1 MTLGA
6 EEVAGKDRLFI
17 LQSYSVCR
25 WIDYSEAASGTV
37 SYTHLARGE
46 AREDSD
52 IDTVLV
58 LDRLEASDLAAL
70 REALAPL
77 PERGKLCGFVSGRAE
92 LLAWE
97 PGELFQFYHDTRPV
111 LGSLDFLLPLLN
123 REAALSS
130 VRTGAGAVYHGCAHY
145 LLHGGAPEELE
156 ALQKAAFF
164 TLRALCWL
172 DTGIFPASRAALPEA
187 GRALLAAGPEEL
199 FAWAGETLKNVF

>member
-1 MTLGA
+1 MLNIESWLPLWSRAVLERFGGRVLFLG
-6 EEVAGKDRLFI
+6 
-17 LQSYSVCR
+17 LQGSR
-25 WIDYSEAASGTV
+25 
-37 SYTHLARGE
+37 ARGE

-145 LLHGGAPEELE
+145 LLHGGAPEEL
-156 ALQKAAFF
+156 QKAAFF

>member
-1 MTLGA
+1 MLNIESWLPLWSRAVLERFGGRVLFLG
-6 EEVAGKDRLFI
+6 
-17 LQSYSVCR
+17 LQGSR
-25 WIDYSEAASGTV
+25 
-37 SYTHLARGE
+37 ARGE

-58 LDRLEASDLAAL
+58 LDRLEASAL
-70 REALAPL
+70 SPL

-130 VRTGAGAVYHGCAHY
+130 VRTGAGAVCHGCAHY

>member
-1 MTLGA
+1 MLNIESWLPLWSRAVLERFGGRVLFLG
-6 EEVAGKDRLFI
+6 
-17 LQSYSVCR
+17 LQGSR
-25 WIDYSEAASGTV
+25 
-37 SYTHLARGE
+37 ARGE

-70 REALAPL
+70 REALSPL

-164 TLRALCWL
+164 TMRGLCWF

>member
-1 MTLGA
+1 MLNIESWLPLWSRAVLERFGGRVLFLG
-6 EEVAGKDRLFI
+6 
-17 LQSYSVCR
+17 LQGSR
-25 WIDYSEAASGTV
+25 
-37 SYTHLARGE
+37 ARGE

-111 LGSLDFLLPLLN
+111 LGSLDFLLPLLT

-156 ALQKAAFF
+156 ALQKHIHDRIKAILGIEITVSLAEPKSIERF
-164 TLRALCWL
+164 TGKAKRIVDLR
-172 DTGIFPASRAALPEA
+172 GQE
-187 GRALLAAGPEEL
+187 
-199 FAWAGETLKNVF
+199 

>member
-1 MTLGA
+1 MLNIESWLPLWSHAVLERFGGRVLFLG
-6 EEVAGKDRLFI
+6 
-17 LQSYSVCR
+17 LQGSR
-25 WIDYSEAASGTV
+25 
-37 SYTHLARGE
+37 ARGE

-97 PGELFQFYHDTRPV
+97 PGELFQFYHDTRP
-111 LGSLDFLLPLLN
+111 FLLPLLN

>member
-1 MTLGA
+1 MLNIESWLPLWSRAVLERFGGRVLFLGMQ
-6 EEVAGKDRLFI
+6 GSR
-17 LQSYSVCR
+17 
-25 WIDYSEAASGTV
+25 
-37 SYTHLARGE
+37 ARGE

>member
-1 MTLGA
+1 MLNIESWLPLWSRAVLERFGGRVLFLG
-6 EEVAGKDRLFI
+6 
-17 LQSYSVCR
+17 LQGSR
-25 WIDYSEAASGTV
+25 
-37 SYTHLARGE
+37 ARGE

-58 LDRLEASDLAAL
+58 LDRLEAS
-70 REALAPL
+70 ALAPL